1 MVPLH
6 MHMKSVLRLEHH
18 VALEALVGARVV
30 LVLYMVDNVVLSS
43 TDL

>member
-1 MVPLH
+1 VVPLH